1 MNTEDAASTI
11 VVSHGSALRALR
23 HERMRYAHVRW
34 EPLSETEQKA
44 VLAAT
49 VPQAR
54 AIDEAGLM
62 RCGALDADAPLDA
75 LVGAPE
81 HRRRGAGIAYHVTTG
96 HLPEGSLL
104 RAAPGIYVASPAL
117 AIVQAAASTR
127 SLAAT
132 LATIIELC
140 GAFSMPEALGA
151 GSATG
156 VPVRMGMT
164 PTRASLTE
172 TPRYAAS
179 EVALTVADLRRY
191 LVELAGAAGSK
202 LARAAVRYA
211 LDGARSPMEAI
222 TACLFHAPFSV
233 GGFGVSRLQLNERI
247 TFDEIARAASGLP
260 YAVCDA
266 YVPDAKTTL
275 EYNGTDHDTHEQRLH
290 DERRAAGLAALGI
303 TTIALNDRQLRDIEA
318 LEAIARTL
326 YQRMGKRYRNRT
338 TGRGVKQIELLN
350 GLRVAYGLRPC

>member
-1 MNTEDAASTI
+1 MDILDAASTI

-34 EPLSETEQKA
+34 EPLGASEQEA
-44 VLAAT
+44 VLATTA
-49 VPQAR
+49 PQAR
-54 AIDEAGLM
+54 ALDEVGLM
-62 RCGALDADAPLDA
+62 RCGALDPAAPLEA

-81 HRRRGAGIAYHVTTG
+81 HRRRGADVAYHVTTG
-96 HLPEGSLL
+96 HLPAGSLL

-117 AIVQAAASTR
+117 AIVQVAARTR

-132 LATIIELC
+132 LAIIMELC
-140 GAFSMPEALGA
+140 GGFSMPEELGIGDAAAAPSLMGTAQRRAALA
-151 GSATG
+151 
-156 VPVRMGMT
+156 
-164 PTRASLTE
+164 E
-172 TPRYAAS
+172 TPRYAES
-179 EVALTVADLRRY
+179 EPALAVADLRRY
-191 LVELAGAAGSK
+191 LSELAGTAGSK
-202 LARAAVRYA
+202 LARAAARYA

-222 TACLFHAPFSV
+222 TTCLFHAPRSV
-233 GGFGVSRLQLNERI
+233 GGFGLRQLQLNERI
-247 TFDEIARAASGLP
+247 EFNEVARAASGLP

-275 EYNGTDHDTHEQRLH
+275 EYNGSDHDTHEQRLH

-326 YQRMGKRYRNRT
+326 YRRAGKRYRNRT
-338 TGRGVKQIELLN
+338 TGRSVKQIELLN
-350 GLRVAYGLRPC
+350 GLRVAYGLMPC